1 MVPEAAERALWIA
14 QNFRKFVNLGRLS
27 EREKQ
32 VLSMVAT
39 GLSNA
44 DIGTEMGISPNT
56 VRNHIKRI
64 LAKLNLSTKAELGDY
79 ADLIGVLAEED
90 SA

>member
-1 MVPEAAERALWIA
+1 MFLVPEAAERALWIA
-14 QNFRKFVNLGRLS
+14 QNFRKFVNVGRLS

-44 DIGTEMGISPNT
+44 DCCQS
-56 VRNHIKRI
+56 
-64 LAKLNLSTKAELGDY
+64 AKVGHFETREDY
-79 ADLIGVLAEED
+79 CYEEWQASSLRVLL
-90 SA
+90 